1 MKKIESKLGSKTTSS
16 RPSPHKQKEE
26 TGQRTSGNVVKAPK
40 KKIAAVRNSSVS
52 KTTLSA
58 RKRLVALAIE
68 ALKKEYPAPKCALE
82 YETPF
87 ELLVAVVLSA
97 QCTDKR
103 VNMVLPGLFRRFPD
117 VKAFA
122 EAPVEEIEQAI
133 QTCGLYRSKAA
144 NLSKTAKA
152 LVEKYEGI
160 VPSTFEELITLP
172 GVGRKTANC
181 VLGVAFGV
189 ASGFVVDAHV
199 LRLSQR
205 IGFSDETTPEK
216 VEDDLN
222 RLTPR
227 DEWIDLSHRLI
238 YLGRQYCVARSP
250 KCETC
255 PLASFCLKRF

>member
-1 MKKIESKLGSKTTSS
+1 MKKNDSKLETKTNGS
-16 RPSPHKQKEE
+16 RSPRRKQKKDVDEKKP
-26 TGQRTSGNVVKAPK
+26 VAAVKTPK
-40 KKIAAVRNSSVS
+40 KKSVAASNSSPK

-58 RKRLVALAIE
+58 RKQLVALAID
-68 ALKKEYPAPKCALE
+68 ALKKEYPVPKCALE
-82 YETPF
+82 YRMPF

-103 VNMVLPGLFRRFPD
+103 VNMVLPGLFQRFPG
-117 VKAFA
+117 VEAFA
-122 EAPVEEIEQAI
+122 KAPVEEIEEAI

-152 LVEKYEGI
+152 LVEKYDGI
-160 VPSTFEELITLP
+160 VPSSFEELVSLP
-172 GVGRKTANC
+172 GIGRKTANC
-181 VLGVAFGV
+181 VLGVAFGI

-227 DEWIDLSHRLI
+227 EEWIDLSHRLI
-238 YLGRQYCVARSP
+238 YLGRQYCAARSP
-250 KCETC
+250 QCETC
-255 PLASFCLKRF
+255 PLASFCLKRL